1 MSVRPT
7 NIEIVFA
14 DWLDAQR
21 RGDVEAMAARL
32 APDVVHQGVRDELVC
47 RNRDQVL
54 ANVRGR
60 GGRVP
65 PVEALELLAA
75 GDYVVMSIRAPGIGV
90 PAVDGDEPRGQAT
103 IVFTL
108 RDGLIVHM
116 QDYLHRADALEAV
129 GAAGAWD

>member
-32 APDVVHQGVRDELVC
+32 APGVVHQGVRDELVC

-90 PAVDGDEPRGQAT
+90 PRSAT
-103 IVFTL
+103 F
-108 RDGLIVHM
+108 DSAPPW
-116 QDYLHRADALEAV
+116 YL
-129 GAAGAWD
+129 